1 MAVGDIC
8 DHPLILSP
16 TAGLR
21 FRSRWPG
28 ELLTTTSRV
37 PQLTCIFQEQV
48 GWGTWLTT
56 TPTFMIKEC
65 WFRIP
70 VAGIFWYKIST
81 KTMLL
86 TSKPIAISNTRYQCQ
101 SRIWIDLLGVC
112 GRNFGRGEIW
122 VATLIRVEVAS
133 VKDTREEPRHSCL
146 GHSPIPSPLSLP
158 DLGGLLEPAVVVVV
172 VVEITREEPAF
183 LRWSLSSL
191 SIYQPLPKTTCH
203 PTVWREIWCA
213 HRWNTMIRKYIA
225 WLNCKI
231 EYFCRRFELF
241 DDHTFSRQLF
251 IIITPKSTTCVWFGF
266 FPLVLNLMTAL
277 LQ

>member
-1 MAVGDIC
+1 MIWVIHRKLFQIYHQSGGCRRHLWPSFDLVT
-8 DHPLILSP
+8 D
-16 TAGLR
+16 GR

-28 ELLTTTSRV
+28 ELLTT
-37 PQLTCIFQEQV
+37 I
-48 GWGTWLTT
+48 
-56 TPTFMIKEC
+56 PTFMIKEC

-70 VAGIFWYKIST
+70 VAGIFFDIKYQTTILK
-81 KTMLL
+81 
-86 TSKPIAISNTRYQCQ
+86 TSKPIVISNIRYQCH
-101 SRIWIDLLGVC
+101 SRIWIDLLGVR

-203 PTVWREIWCA
+203 PRVWREIRSVPTDEIQW
-213 HRWNTMIRKYIA
+213 
-225 WLNCKI
+225 
-231 EYFCRRFELF
+231 
-241 DDHTFSRQLF
+241 
-251 IIITPKSTTCVWFGF
+251 
-266 FPLVLNLMTAL
+266 
-277 LQ
+277 

>member
-70 VAGIFWYKIST
+70 VAGIFFDIKYQTTILK
-81 KTMLL
+81 
-86 TSKPIAISNTRYQCQ
+86 TSKPIVISNIRYQCH
-101 SRIWIDLLGVC
+101 SRIWIDLLGVS

-146 GHSPIPSPLSLP
+146 GHSPHPPPLSLYQIW
-158 DLGGLLEPAVVVVV
+158 VV
-172 VVEITREEPAF
+172 
-183 LRWSLSSL
+183 
-191 SIYQPLPKTTCH
+191 C
-203 PTVWREIWCA
+203 
-213 HRWNTMIRKYIA
+213 
-225 WLNCKI
+225 
-231 EYFCRRFELF
+231 
-241 DDHTFSRQLF
+241 
-251 IIITPKSTTCVWFGF
+251 
-266 FPLVLNLMTAL
+266 
-277 LQ
+277 